1 MKVNNQLRTKWPMI
15 RVSMKLHQKLKSSSA
30 IESGRQKKPIRL
42 IDWTNQIIDAGLKKL
57 GY

>member
-1 MKVNNQLRTKWPMI
+1 
-15 RVSMKLHQKLKSSSA
+15 MKLKKKSRLIRIAAQLHQQLKSSSA

-42 IDWTNQIIDAGLKKL
+42 IDWTNQIITAGLKKL